1 MVLTARGTLDPRD
14 VIAPVSAG
22 LFGSFVEHMGRCV
35 YGGIFEPAHPTA
47 DAHGFRTD
55 VLQLVRELGVTLVRY
70 PGGNFASGY
79 RWEDG
84 VGPVEARPVRLDLAW
99 HSRET
104 NAFGLGEFMRWVR
117 AAGVEPMLTLNLG
130 TRGMGEALELLEYAN
145 HPRGSALADRRR
157 DDGHAE
163 PFAIRHWCLGNELD
177 GPWQLGHKTAAEYG
191 RSAAETAR
199 AMRQYDPHLQLVV
212 AGSSGSSM
220 PTFGEWERTVLAATW
235 ELVDEISLHA
245 YYEEDDD
252 LGSFLASGVALDR
265 YIEEVASI
273 ADDVVAGAGGSRSIR
288 LAVDEWNVW
297 YLRRHQE
304 RFQPLDW
311 PVAPRISEDA
321 YTVADAVVVGSLLIA
336 LLRHADRVST
346 ACLAQLVNVIAPIK
360 TEPLGP
366 AWREATFYPFA
377 LTAAHRWGSAVP
389 LHLVAPTVATR
400 RHGEVPVIDAV
411 AVVADDQSA
420 LSVFMVNRHPAEP
433 TTLEVD
439 LLPAQGWAVEDAVV
453 LADGDVH
460 AANTREQP
468 DRVHPVELTSVT
480 IADARLRLDLPPVSW
495 AHVRLTRRGEMH
507 DPAGSD

>member
-1 MVLTARGTLDPRD
+1 MSGSAHPVALTARGTLDPGD

-35 YGGIFEPAHPTA
+35 YGGIFEPAHPAA
-47 DAHGFRTD
+47 DAHGFRSD

-84 VGPVEARPVRLDLAW
+84 VGPVEERPVRLDLAW

-104 NAFGLGEFMRWVR
+104 NAFGLGEFMQWVR

-130 TRGMGEALELLEYAN
+130 TRGMPEALELLEYAN
-145 HPRGSALADRRR
+145 HPAGTALADRRR
-157 DDGHAE
+157 HDGHAE
-163 PFAIRHWCLGNELD
+163 PYGIRRWCLGNELD

-199 AMRQYDPHLQLVV
+199 AMRQFDPRLQLVV
-212 AGSSGSSM
+212 AGSSGASM
-220 PTFGEWERTVLAATW
+220 PTFGEWERTVLADTW

-245 YYEEDDD
+245 YYEEEDD

-273 ADDVVAGAGGSRSIR
+273 ADEVVSRTGGSRSIR

-304 RFQPLDW
+304 RFHPLDW
-311 PVAPRISEDA
+311 PVAPRICEDA

-366 AWREATFYPFA
+366 AWREATFHPFA
-377 LTAAHRWGSAVP
+377 LTAAHRRGSAVP
-389 LHLVAPTVATR
+389 VRLDAPTMATR

-411 AVVADDQSA
+411 AVLAEDQSA
-420 LSVFMVNRHPAEP
+420 LSIFVVNRHPAEP
-433 TTLEVD
+433 TMLDVD
-439 LLPAQGWAVEDAVV
+439 VGPSQGWTAEDAVV
-453 LADGDVH
+453 LADSDLH
-460 AANTREQP
+460 ATNTREHP
-468 DRVHPVELTSVT
+468 DRVQPVQLTSVT
-480 IADARLRLDLPPVSW
+480 FADARLRLDLPPVSW
-495 AHVRLTRRGEMH
+495 AHVRLTRRA
-507 DPAGSD
+507 DA